1 MTARELQDALVAD
14 LRTLFAGRR
23 YKTPGDQM
31 SAVSVFAQNVPKRV
45 SEDDED
51 PFPFIVVRI
60 VEGGIDSQTDPHK
73 VSVYILVGVYDD
85 NAENQG
91 HRTVLE
97 MIELIQ
103 MHYEGTPLLDGKF
116 VFTDP
121 FHWALQDE
129 DSYPYFY
136 GGVEITFN
144 APAPRREW
152 SDLV

>member
-1 MTARELQDALVAD
+1 MTARELQDALVSD
-14 LRTLFAGRR
+14 LRTLFANRR
-23 YKTPGDQM
+23 YKTPGDQT
-31 SAVSVFAQNVPKRV
+31 AAISVFSQNLPKRL
-45 SEDDED
+45 SEEDDD
-51 PFPFIVVRI
+51 PFPYLVVRI
-60 VEGGIDSQTDPHK
+60 NGGSVESQTDPHK
-73 VSVYILVGVYDD
+73 VSVYILVGVYDG

-97 MIELIQ
+97 IIELIQ
-103 MHYEGTPLLDGKF
+103 SHYERSPLLDGKF

-129 DSYPYFY
+129 DSYPYFF
-136 GGVEITFN
+136 GGVEITFD